1 MPATFLISF
10 DAIIST
16 ITMAGSVVFWRWW
29 GTRRAEP
36 DEITKLTIGSIIA
49 MLAPLALALA
59 SLHEAATG
67 EKVSLAWGLAFHI
80 LNDVGFANIFPVGL
94 ALYSRASPK
103 AIGSTMLAVY
113 YLNLFLAGLIVAK
126 LATLLGTL
134 SGFQFWGLH
143 ALLMAGASVVLLIV
157 RGVAG
162 RLLAPTVDPET
173 EPQPVGA

>member
-1 MPATFLISF
+1 
-10 DAIIST
+10 
-16 ITMAGSVVFWRWW
+16 
-29 GTRRAEP
+29 
-36 DEITKLTIGSIIA
+36 
-49 MLAPLALALA
+49 MLAPLVLALA

-143 ALLMAGASVVLLIV
+143 ALLMAGAVVVLLIV

-162 RLLAPTVDPET
+162 RLLAPTVDPEA
-173 EPQPVGA
+173 EPQPAGA